1 MNTTN
6 SNTNTVFPVKS
17 TEDTHGG
24 FTGLEALE
32 IGAARVQVD
41 DKKIINC
48 RADLN
53 QPIPVRAIVPTI
65 QDARTIIS
73 TEERQVNSVLMK
85 MR

>member
-48 RADLN
+48 LS
-53 QPIPVRAIVPTI
+53 IYY
-65 QDARTIIS
+65 
-73 TEERQVNSVLMK
+73 K
-85 MR
+85 